1 MLKGTFKNRVSMYLE
16 DFSKEAP
23 DIRDEI
29 VRVISAYNAVLSLKA
44 PSFEEL
50 ALRFYAKERGE
61 VFDKDNPP
69 VPTCP
74 KCHDHISVGR
84 KGRLHRCRKCNISF
98 TANHNSISSGT
109 KCEPLIWMQVLQCL
123 LNCVTVA
130 KTCEYCKIAPD
141 TYYQIRNRLF
151 HAMETVLED
160 VKLYGHIKADNTYW
174 RASYRG
180 LQLKKSEFDEDSIFY
195 DPIFIPREAR
205 DRGSKNSVDEIS
217 SNSICIFAAIDD
229 YGHVLTRF
237 VGMGNTNYN
246 SLKHYV
252 PQSKYLFSVPE
263 TDPFKELMKPQR
275 SAPSSVPGEQTLL
288 ITDKEAAFGKYAK
301 HIGIPIKSRVFRKD
315 GVQLK
320 VNDNSH
326 DIQKVNALHHR
337 LKVFLRQHNYVS
349 SKYLPGYLT
358 MFEFIEN
365 TGASKEAINRIFEI
379 LAQPSFDKPASFF
392 KEKYIVPNYLEEWML
407 GDHPLSKIP
416 FNKLHAFI
424 LYDQLKNKDKY
435 LQHNLTLDKIIE
447 EVNLTGPTIRK
458 NYHDL
463 KEAGYRDEIVK
474 FFKHEFPLKKIP
486 KPKKSISEKAPC
498 TINPIILAIY
508 DEFAAVREL
517 PIEEQTQFKDFL
529 VEKNRQYGT
538 NYKRTNMYAKFR
550 YIEENGIRAPMKSI
564 EKRPCKDGF
573 KQKAKQK
580 EIAEAYEALKKSYRA
595 RGECAPPR
603 DKLLLMLGEKFELA
617 PSTVSSY
624 IDKYKKSL
632 NNE

>member
-44 PSFEEL
+44 QSFEEL
-50 ALRFYAKERGE
+50 ALRFYAQERGE

-74 KCHDHISVGR
+74 KCHVHTSVGT
-84 KGRLHRCRKCNISF
+84 KGSDLYRCRKCNISF
-98 TANHNSISSGT
+98 TANHNSVSSGT
-109 KCEPLIWMQVLQCL
+109 KCEPLVWMQVLQSL

-151 HAMETVLED
+151 HAMETVLDD

-174 RASYRG
+174 RASYKG
-180 LQLKKSEFDEDSIFY
+180 LKLKESEFDEDSIFY

-229 YGHVLTRF
+229 RGHVLTRF

-252 PQSKYLFSVPE
+252 PQSNYLFSVPE
-263 TDPFKELMKPQR
+263 LDPFKELMKPQR

-301 HIGIPIKSRVFRKD
+301 YIGIPIESRVFRKD
-315 GVQLK
+315 SVQLK
-320 VNDNSH
+320 VKENEH

-358 MFEFIEN
+358 LFEFIEN
-365 TGASKEAINRIFEI
+365 TGASEEAINRIFEV
-379 LAQPSFDKPASFF
+379 LARPGFDKPASFF
-392 KEKYIVPNYLEEWML
+392 KEKYAVPNYLEEWMI
-407 GDHPLSKIP
+407 GDHPLRKIP
-416 FNKLHAFI
+416 FKKLYAFV
-424 LYDQLKNKDKY
+424 LYDQLKNKDLY
-435 LQHNLTLDKIIE
+435 PEHDWTLDKIIE
-447 EVNLTGPTIRK
+447 EVNMTGPTIRK
-458 NYHDL
+458 NHRDL
-463 KEAGYRDEIVK
+463 KEAGYRDAIVK
-474 FFKHEFPLKKIP
+474 FFKHEYPLKKIP
-486 KPKKSISEKAPC
+486 KPEKSIADIAPG
-498 TINPIILAIY
+498 TINPIVLAIY
-508 DEFAAVREL
+508 DELSAIREL
-517 PIEEQTQFKDFL
+517 PIEQQPVFEDFL
-529 VEKNRQYGT
+529 EEKNKHYGT
-538 NYKRTNMYAKFR
+538 NFKRSNLYAKFR
-550 YIEENGIRAPMKSI
+550 YIEEKGIRPPMKI
-564 EKRPCKDGF
+564 LNKNPRKNPRTRF
-573 KQKAKQK
+573 KPK
-580 EIAEAYEALKKSYRA
+580 EVTEAYEALKNSYRA
-595 RGECAPPR
+595 RGENVPKK
-603 DKLLLMLGEKFELA
+603 DQLLLIIGERFELS
-617 PSTVSSY
+617 PTTVSSY
-624 IDKYKKSL
+624 ITKYKKSL
-632 NNE
+632 KNK